1 MNTMNTM
8 NVSNISYAVARAAE
22 LARESGEIQY
32 VGFWREKNTFCL
44 AQSGSAL
51 HASLEW
57 WAACD
62 CDGLVAFNDEDDYAQ
77 WALSLEDAYQSHI
90 AAVLRS
96 GDLAYTDDDGVE
108 FVEV

>member
-1 MNTMNTM
+1 MNTN
-8 NVSNISYAVARAAE
+8 NISYAVACATEAS
-22 LARESGEIQY
+22 RETGEIQY

-57 WAACD
+57 WAAVD
-62 CDGLVAFNDEDDYAQ
+62 HFGLVAFDCEEDYAQ
-77 WALSLEDAYQSHI
+77 WALKMECARNAHI
-90 AAVLRS
+90 AATEVS
-96 GDLAYTDDDGVE
+96 GTHHHFDGDVE

>member
-1 MNTMNTM
+1 MNTN
-8 NVSNISYAVARAAE
+8 NISYAVACATEAS
-22 LARESGEIQY
+22 RETGETQY

-57 WAACD
+57 WAAVD
-62 CDGLVAFNDEDDYAQ
+62 WDGLVAFDCEEDYAQ

-90 AAVLRS
+90 AAALRS
-96 GDLAYTDDDGVE
+96 GDLAYTDEDGVE

>member
-1 MNTMNTM
+1 M
-8 NVSNISYAVARAAE
+8 NVRNISYAVARAAE

-62 CDGLVAFNDEDDYAQ
+62 DQGLIAFADEDAYAQ
-77 WALSLEDAYQSHI
+77 WALSLECARNAHI
-90 AAVLRS
+90 AATAKS
-96 GDLAYTDDDGVE
+96 GTHHHFDGDVK